1 MIAALI
7 AFGLMAVIALLILVS
22 IKIITFINNYKIF
35 QSRDDDCFDYAVID
49 YSTLKRLYQIN
60 PDGYELTSFGQL
72 YRMTNSYGLAMK
84 EVRIVFKTIFDYI
97 HFEIDKKYNKK
108 ASRIAS
114 RRKQEERGLSKLRD
128 LAQQD
133 IDNLRAKL
141 DAEFEQEKKKTQ
153 EIAAN
158 KRQPFGNLKPL
169 ISLNGDLVY
178 YQDKQ
183 VYIDEL
189 GYYFTKDGK
198 SISMSWRKNDGKYYC
213 FN

>member
-7 AFGLMAVIALLILVS
+7 IFGLMAAIALLIPVS
-22 IKIITFINNYKIF
+22 FKIINFIHGYKEF
-35 QSRDDDCFDYAVID
+35 QKRDDDLDYAVID

-60 PDGYELTSFGQL
+60 PDGYELSNFGQL
-72 YRMTNSYGLAMK
+72 YRIKNNDNDWIIAAR

-108 ASRIAS
+108 TSRIAK
-114 RRKQEERGLSKLRD
+114 RRKQEEQGLSKLRD

-153 EIAAN
+153 EIATN
-158 KRQPFGNLKPL
+158 MRRPLSNLKPL
-169 ISLNGDLVY
+169 ISLNGNPIY
-178 YQDKQ
+178 FQGKQ
-183 VYIDEL
+183 VYID
-189 GYYFTKDGK
+189 GQGNYFTKDGEPI
-198 SISMSWRKNDGKYYC
+198 SIS
-213 FN
+213 

>member
-7 AFGLMAVIALLILVS
+7 IFGLIATIALLIPVS
-22 IKIITFINNYKIF
+22 FEIIAFAHNYRIF
-35 QSRDDDCFDYAVID
+35 QKRDDDFFDYATID

-60 PDGYELTSFGQL
+60 PNGYELSSFGQL
-72 YRMTNSYGLAMK
+72 YRINHSHGLAIR
-84 EVRIVFKTIFDYI
+84 EVRIVFKTIFDYL
-97 HFEIDKKYNKK
+97 HFEIDKKYHKK
-108 ASRIAS
+108 TSRIAK
-114 RRKQEERGLSKLRD
+114 RHKQEEQGLSKLRD

-153 EIAAN
+153 EIAASM
-158 KRQPFGNLKPL
+158 RRPLGNLKP
-169 ISLNGDLVY
+169 SVRLNGNLRY

-183 VYIDEL
+183 VYVDEL

-198 SISMSWRKNDGKYYC
+198 PILMPWEEK
-213 FN
+213 

>member
-7 AFGLMAVIALLILVS
+7 IFGLMAAIALLIPVS
-22 IKIITFINNYKIF
+22 FKIINFIHSYKKF
-35 QSRDDDCFDYAVID
+35 QKRDDDLDYAVID

-60 PDGYELTSFGQL
+60 PDGYELSNFGQL
-72 YRMTNSYGLAMK
+72 YRMNNYNCWMITTR
-84 EVRIVFKTIFDYI
+84 EVRIIFKTIFDYI

-108 ASRIAS
+108 TSQIAK
-114 RRKQEERGLSKLRD
+114 RRKQEEQGLSKLRD

-158 KRQPFGNLKPL
+158 MQRPLGNLNPL
-169 ISLNGDLVY
+169 TSLNGNPIY
-178 YQDKQ
+178 FQGKQ
-183 VYIDEL
+183 VYIDRQ
-189 GYYFTKDGK
+189 GDYCTKDGK
-198 SISMSWRKNDGKYYC
+198 PISMS
-213 FN
+213 

>member
-7 AFGLMAVIALLILVS
+7 IFGLMAAIPLLILVS
-22 IKIITFINNYKIF
+22 FKTINFIHSYKEF
-35 QSRDDDCFDYAVID
+35 QKRDDDLDYAVID

-72 YRMTNSYGLAMK
+72 YRMNNNNGWTTR
-84 EVRIVFKTIFDYI
+84 EIRIVFKTIFDYI

-108 ASRIAS
+108 TSRTAK
-114 RRKQEERGLSKLRD
+114 RRKQEEQGLSKLRD

-153 EIAAN
+153 EIATN
-158 KRQPFGNLKPL
+158 MRRPLGNLKPL
-169 ISLNGDLVY
+169 ISLNGNPIY
-178 YQDKQ
+178 FQGKQ
-183 VYIDEL
+183 VYTNGQGD
-189 GYYFTKDGK
+189 YFTKDGEPI
-198 SISMSWRKNDGKYYC
+198 SIS
-213 FN
+213 

>member
-7 AFGLMAVIALLILVS
+7 IFGLIATIPLLILVS
-22 IKIITFINNYKIF
+22 FKTSNLIHSYKKF
-35 QSRDDDCFDYAVID
+35 QRRDDDLDYAVID

-60 PDGYELTSFGQL
+60 PDGYELSNFGQL
-72 YRMTNSYGLAMK
+72 YRINNDNGWMTR
-84 EVRIVFKTIFDYI
+84 EIRIVFKTIFDYF

-108 ASRIAS
+108 TSRIAK
-114 RRKQEERGLSKLRD
+114 RRKQEEQGLSKLRD

-153 EIAAN
+153 EIATN
-158 KRQPFGNLKPL
+158 MRRPLDNLKPL
-169 ISLNGDLVY
+169 ISLNGNPIY
-178 YQDKQ
+178 FQGKQ

-198 SISMSWRKNDGKYYC
+198 SISIS
-213 FN
+213 

>member
-7 AFGLMAVIALLILVS
+7 IFGLIATIPLLILVS
-22 IKIITFINNYKIF
+22 FKIINFIHSYKRF
-35 QSRDDDCFDYAVID
+35 QRRDDDLDYAVID
-49 YSTLKRLYQIN
+49 YSTLKRLYQVN
-60 PDGYELTSFGQL
+60 PDGYELTGFGQL
-72 YRMTNSYGLAMK
+72 YRMNNNNGWITREL
-84 EVRIVFKTIFDYI
+84 RIVFKTIFDYI

-108 ASRIAS
+108 ASQIAK
-114 RRKQEERGLSKLRD
+114 RCKQEEQGLNKLRD

-153 EIAAN
+153 EIATN
-158 KRQPFGNLKPL
+158 MRQPLTSLKPF
-169 ISLNGDLVY
+169 ISLNGNPIY
-178 YQDKQ
+178 FQGKQ

-198 SISMSWRKNDGKYYC
+198 SISMS
-213 FN
+213 

>member
-7 AFGLMAVIALLILVS
+7 IFGPIAAIALLILVS
-22 IKIITFINNYKIF
+22 FKTSDFIHSYKKF
-35 QSRDDDCFDYAVID
+35 QKRDDDLDYATID
-49 YSTLKRLYQIN
+49 YSTLKRLYQVN

-72 YRMTNSYGLAMK
+72 YRINNDNGWMAR
-84 EVRIVFKTIFDYI
+84 EIRIVFKTIFDYF

-108 ASRIAS
+108 TSRIAK
-114 RRKQEERGLSKLRD
+114 RRKQEEQGLSKLRD

-153 EIAAN
+153 EIATN
-158 KRQPFGNLKPL
+158 MRRPLGNLKPL
-169 ISLNGDLVY
+169 ISLNGNPIY
-178 YQDKQ
+178 FQGKQ

-198 SISMSWRKNDGKYYC
+198 PISMS
-213 FN
+213 

>member
-7 AFGLMAVIALLILVS
+7 VFGLMAVIALLILVS
-22 IKIITFINNYKIF
+22 VKIIAFINNYKIF
-35 QSRDDDCFDYAVID
+35 QSRNDDFFDYAVID

-72 YRMTNSYGLAMK
+72 YRINCRDGYALK
-84 EVRIVFKTIFDYI
+84 EVRIVFKTIFDYL

-108 ASRIAS
+108 TNRITK
-114 RRKQEERGLSKLRD
+114 RRKQEEQGLSKLRD

-153 EIAAN
+153 EIAASM
-158 KRQPFGNLKPL
+158 RQPFGNLKPL
-169 ISLNGDLVY
+169 ISLNGNPIY
-178 YQDKQ
+178 FQGKQ
-183 VYIDEL
+183 VYINGQGD
-189 GYYFTKDGK
+189 YFTKDGK
-198 SISMSWRKNDGKYYC
+198 SISMP
-213 FN
+213 